1 MQVLAG
7 LPLEHKE
14 KHSVAFVASLYIS
27 ALHADPIWKKLEN
40 KSKQFK
46 QIDNTTCSFVGATAT
61 ATLLMRHLHLAS
73 MSFFSLREDKLP
85 RLGISNR
92 NPTLLAVLTSVFT
105 EDPTETEILKFQS
118 LHFFH
123 DLELVFVHFESKS
136 KTEGR
141 YGPGPTASDVKETLT
156 GAKKAPYSLE
166 TGGSVPRS
174 LSLSLPRAFR
184 S

>member
-1 MQVLAG
+1 M
-7 LPLEHKE
+7 
-14 KHSVAFVASLYIS
+14 ASLYIS

-40 KSKQFK
+40 KWKQFK
-46 QIDNTTCSFVGATAT
+46 QIDSIDNTTCSFVGATAT
-61 ATLLMRHLHLAS
+61 AMLLMRHLHLAS

-123 DLELVFVHFESKS
+123 DLELVFVHFESNS

-141 YGPGPTASDVKETLT
+141 YGPGPTLASDVKETPYRGEKNPLQF
-156 GAKKAPYSLE
+156 GDWWLCAKVFVAQLATCLQVLISL
-166 TGGSVPRS
+166 GHFLYR
-174 LSLSLPRAFR
+174 LL
-184 S
+184 